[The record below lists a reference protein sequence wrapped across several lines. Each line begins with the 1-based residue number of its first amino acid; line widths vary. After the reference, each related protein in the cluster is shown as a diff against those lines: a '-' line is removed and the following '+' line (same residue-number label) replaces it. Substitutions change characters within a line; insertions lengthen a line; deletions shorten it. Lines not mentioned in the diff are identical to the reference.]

1 MQNKISN
8 IKERIKQVAENKGVP
23 IGKFFKKLGISP
35 TGYTGLKLEKG
46 INSETIQKLISIY
59 PEIDLYWLITGYEQT
74 TPKHTLAEDEETY
87 VTICK
92 MCIEKDKRIKLLE
105 IQNEELKQDKQDF
118 KNLLGLKNDKTA

>member
-23 IGKFFKKLGISP
+23 LGKFFKKLGISP

-59 PEIDLYWLITGYEQT
+59 PEIDLYWLITGIEQT
-74 TPKHTLAEDEETY
+74 VPKHTLAEDEENY
-87 VTICK
+87 VPICK
-92 MCIEKDKRIKLLE
+92 ICIEKEKRIKLLE